1 MDGNNITSVRLRELR
16 AEKAVSQDAVAESC
30 GISRVALARYENGSR
45 MPKAEIL
52 SVLADYY
59 GTTSDYLLGREEE
72 ANDADNQSA
81 LDQLGPNQRYIAEN
95 LPKLNEEQAKI
106 FRALLEQMGIK

>member
-1 MDGNNITSVRLRELR
+1 MISERIKKLREER
-16 AEKAVSQDAVAESC
+16 GMTQEEFAEFCGVSRLS
-30 GISRVALARYENGSR
+30 ILRYENGSSIPNR
-45 MPKAEIL
+45 TASEKISKAC
-52 SVLADYY
+52 SVTVDFV
-59 GTTSDYLLGREEE
+59 LGRSPEKDESP
-72 ANDADNQSA
+72 NQSA